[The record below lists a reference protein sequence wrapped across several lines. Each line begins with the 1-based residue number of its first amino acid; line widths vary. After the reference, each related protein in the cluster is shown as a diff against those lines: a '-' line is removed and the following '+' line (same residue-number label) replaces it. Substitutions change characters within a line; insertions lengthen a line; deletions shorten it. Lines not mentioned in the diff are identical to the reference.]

1 MSREFYEARRLFINH
16 INYTNPYSY
25 EEWIA
30 LPDDHK
36 TVALYIQY
44 FNEIILA
51 WYKTKS
57 FYASEEEGVETVLQ
71 YLNKNVPILEANEKK
86 FNERYIY
93 RVAYNCLYCISHD
106 RICDK
111 WEYQNVRSSIHI
123 NPQTGTEFDLF
134 DIIKDK
140 NVDKPYA
147 EQIRRQFWA
156 EVEDLG
162 EGTEYFVQ
170 HVLEGQGMPVGFRGK
185 RKKEKIIEEVK
196 PILEKY
202 KSIYY

>member
-1 MSREFYEARRLFINH
+1 MKGELYQTRDFFKSH
-16 INYTNPYSY
+16 IEYYGPLSY
-25 EEWIA
+25 DEW
-30 LPDDHK
+30 LLVDDSDK
-36 TVALYIQY
+36 VAVLYLQ
-44 FNEIILA
+44 FFSEIELA
-51 WYKTKS
+51 WYKSKS
-57 FYASEEEGVETVLQ
+57 FYASEEEAVETVLQ
-71 YLNKNVPILEANEKK
+71 YFSKNVPILKENRTRFTAN
-86 FNERYIY
+86 YMY

-111 WEYQNVRSSIHI
+111 WEYQNVCSSIHI

-185 RKKEKIIEEVK
+185 RKKEKIIEELK

>member
-16 INYTNPYSY
+16 INYTDPYSY
-25 EEWIA
+25 EEWVA

-71 YLNKNVPILEANEKK
+71 YLHKNVPILEENKKK

-106 RICDK
+106 RLIDEARWELETSNICPTSDG
-111 WEYQNVRSSIHI
+111 EINMFDLIEDNDASS
-123 NPQTGTEFDLF
+123 EFDLSDRAIRAKF
-134 DIIKDK
+134 WEI
-140 NVDKPYA
+140 VDSDPDMA
-147 EQIRRQFWA
+147 ALVNNI
-156 EVEDLG
+156 LNG
-162 EGTEYFVQ
+162 EK
-170 HVLEGQGMPVGFRGK
+170 LGFRGK
-185 RKKEKIIEEVK
+185 RKEAAMENLKAKLEVFK
-196 PILEKY
+196 VY
-202 KSIYY
+202 FYND

>member
-16 INYTNPYSY
+16 INYTKPYSY
-25 EEWIA
+25 EEWVS
-30 LPDDHK
+30 LPEDHK

-106 RICDK
+106 RLIDKARYELETSNICATSDG
-111 WEYQNVRSSIHI
+111 EI
-123 NPQTGTEFDLF
+123 NIFDMVEDGNASFEFDLSDRAIRSKF
-134 DIIKDK
+134 WEI
-140 NVDKPYA
+140 VDSDPDMA
-147 EQIRRQFWA
+147 ALVNNI
-156 EVEDLG
+156 LNG
-162 EGTEYFVQ
+162 ER
-170 HVLEGQGMPVGFRGK
+170 LGFRGK
-185 RKKEKIIEEVK
+185 RKEAAMENLKSKLEVFK
-196 PILEKY
+196 VY
-202 KSIYY
+202 FYND

>member
-30 LPDDHK
+30 LPEDHK

-71 YLNKNVPILEANEKK
+71 YLNKMSQFLKQMK
-86 FNERYIY
+86 
-93 RVAYNCLYCISHD
+93 
-106 RICDK
+106 
-111 WEYQNVRSSIHI
+111 RSS
-123 NPQTGTEFDLF
+123 TRDTFTE
-134 DIIKDK
+134 
-140 NVDKPYA
+140 
-147 EQIRRQFWA
+147 
-156 EVEDLG
+156 
-162 EGTEYFVQ
+162 
-170 HVLEGQGMPVGFRGK
+170 
-185 RKKEKIIEEVK
+185 
-196 PILEKY
+196 
-202 KSIYY
+202 